1 MTTTTFIVIRH
12 GETAWNAQGR
22 IQGHLDS
29 PLNEEGLAQA
39 LLLGERLAHERFDA
53 LYCSDLGRALQTA
66 QPIADRTGHAVLRNA
81 RLRERHLG
89 IFQGLTS
96 AECEQAHPEHYRRF
110 HGRDPEHQV
119 PGGESIRQV
128 YERVSSEFATLVAQH
143 PGATLVVVTHGGIL
157 DALYRFVRGVPLHRP
172 RDFPIYNASVNKVR
186 CSEGAWSV
194 ESWGDISHLTRD
206 AALDDF

>member
-39 LLLGERLAHERFDA
+39 LLVGERLAHGRFDA

-66 QPIADRTGHAVLRNA
+66 QPIADRTGHEMVRNP

-96 AECEQAHPEHYRRF
+96 AQCELAHPEDYRRF
-110 HGRDPEHQV
+110 HGRDPDHQV

-128 YERVSSEFATLVAQH
+128 YERVSGEFTALATRHQ
-143 PGATLVVVTHGGIL
+143 GATLVVVTHGGIL
-157 DALYRFVRGVPLHRP
+157 EALYRFVRGVPLNRP
-172 RDFPIYNASVNKVR
+172 RDFPIYNASVNTVR
-186 CSEGAWSV
+186 RAVTGWSV